1 MGGISSRYSN
11 NESNFTREATEIPF
25 LDASVDLPGPITIP
39 ANNTTETNSNLLRV
53 INNEKQYHRI
63 SLGEMN
69 TSLNLLLQK
78 IQMNILANNYNE
90 KNIVILT
97 KLHDEMNKKR
107 KLAKDN
113 KESNEADLRKME
125 LIEKEIKEKK
135 KSVNIILVISI
146 LLFVLFIV
154 SFLILYKNKK

>member
-11 NESNFTREATEIPF
+11 TESNFTREATDIPF

-39 ANNTTETNSNLLRV
+39 ANNTTETNSNLLKV
-53 INNEKQYHRI
+53 VNNEKQYHRI

-90 KNIVILT
+90 KNKVILT
-97 KLHDEMNKKR
+97 KLHNELNKKR

-113 KESNEADLRKME
+113 KESNYADLRKME

-135 KSVNIILVISI
+135 KSVNIILVASI
-146 LLFVLFIV
+146 VLFVLFIV
-154 SFLILYKNKK
+154 SFLILYKN

>member
-11 NESNFTREATEIPF
+11 TESNFTREATDIPF

-39 ANNTTETNSNLLRV
+39 ANNTTETNSNLLKV
-53 INNEKQYHRI
+53 VNNEKQYHRI

-90 KNIVILT
+90 KNKVILT
-97 KLHDEMNKKR
+97 KLHDELNKKR

-113 KESNEADLRKME
+113 KESNYADFRKME

-135 KSVNIILVISI
+135 KSVNIILVASI
-146 LLFVLFIV
+146 VLFVLFIV
-154 SFLILYKNKK
+154 SFLILYKN